1 MKETAKYTLGSSAN
15 DSLGN
20 PLFPSR
26 HKKPLAA
33 HDHHWGGYHLILLVM
48 N

>member
-1 MKETAKYTLGSSAN
+1 MKEKAKYTLGGPAN

-20 PLFPSR
+20 PLFRSR

-33 HDHHWGGYHLILLVM
+33 LDHH
-48 N
+48 